1 MKLKVYAMLMACS
14 TLVVLFSF
22 KNSVPPKKTT
32 SKTHKKAD
40 PFLGKVYQDED
51 ITRFF
56 NRSQGWIASDGA
68 LTVPLTDG
76 SSLWLMGDSHFSD
89 FDPVTG
95 TVPCLFQVRNCVLL
109 QPRGDWNWMHTTTFI
124 GKGPGIKSYFKL
136 NPSDTWFSWPNAG
149 VQIGDT
155 IYVYCSNL
163 KKVSNGTFGW
173 GSGGLDM
180 WGKIKYPE
188 MKVVAYSPLP
198 DCGGVAF
205 GFSMIKDEK
214 AGYVYV
220 YGCKLVVTAG
230 KLYVA
235 RFPIKDPNEKWTFWD
250 GTGWNTDVS
259 KMASIGKAPSNSV
272 SMCKIKNRYLL
283 FTSEFSV
290 GCDQGKRIFVATASS
305 PVGPFSSHRV
315 IYSIPDNK
323 NGHSPF
329 FYGVFAHP
337 EMVNSKDELL
347 VTYDINGYD
356 KCATDCVNG
365 RSDPNV
371 YRPRGIRVPL
381 KLIDPSL

>member
-1 MKLKVYAMLMACS
+1 MRSTPLSILLASSLSLISFNHKPLPPKVYKDDA
-14 TLVVLFSF
+14 V
-22 KNSVPPKKTT
+22 
-32 SKTHKKAD
+32 
-40 PFLGKVYQDED
+40 
-51 ITRFF
+51 TRFF

-68 LTVPLTDG
+68 LTVPLNDG
-76 SSLWLMGDSHFSD
+76 SSLWLMGDSHFND
-89 FDPVTG
+89 YDPNTG
-95 TVPCLFQVRNCVLL
+95 TIPCLFQVRNCVLL
-109 QPRGDWNWMHTTTFI
+109 QPHNDWNWMHTTTFI
-124 GKGPGIKSYFKL
+124 GNGPGIKSYFKL
-136 NPSDTWFSWPNAG
+136 NPSDTWFSWPGAG
-149 VQIGDT
+149 VQIKDT

-163 KKVSNGTFGW
+163 KKVAPGNFGW

-188 MKVVAYSPLP
+188 MKVVSYSPLQ
-198 DCGGVAF
+198 DFGSVGF
-205 GFSMIKDEK
+205 GFGMIKDERS
-214 AGYVYV
+214 GYIYV
-220 YGCKLVVTAG
+220 YGSKLKVTAG

-235 RFPIKDPNEKWTFWD
+235 RFPIKNPNEKWDFWD
-250 GTGWNTDVS
+250 GKDWNKDVS
-259 KMASIGKAPSNSV
+259 KIASIGNAPSTSL
-272 SMCKIKNRYLL
+272 SICKIKNKYLL

-290 GCDQGKRIFVATASS
+290 GCDEGKKIYVATANS
-305 PVGPFSSHRV
+305 PVGPFSSHKV

-337 EMVNSKDELL
+337 EFVNNKNELL

-365 RSDPNV
+365 RSDPNI